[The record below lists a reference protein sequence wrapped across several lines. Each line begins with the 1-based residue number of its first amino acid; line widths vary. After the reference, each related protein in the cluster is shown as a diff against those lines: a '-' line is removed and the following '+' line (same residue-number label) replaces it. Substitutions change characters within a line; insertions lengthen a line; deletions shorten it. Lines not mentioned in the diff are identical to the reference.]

1 MKEYQDYEIGD
12 LDIKIGEN
20 KLGKNEYDIKELKM
34 TMKENS
40 HTKVELQ
47 ISIKEEHKAK
57 YDLNKFLKSETKKYT
72 GDISY
77 NNQILEL
84 CFEEKRLFSGIIKKV
99 FSREEDLGGLVI
111 ELESLSTSEL
121 LDRVKHYRSYQNVG
135 STYLEIVEEVLKK
148 YGMDITVLTSHKNLK
163 KETKKLIIQYYE
175 TDWEFIVRIMSHIGL
190 GVHIAEVGTIILG
203 HVEGENR
210 IIKWNEKLGDY
221 SRGLDELYNIIY
233 EVSTLSCLVCGN
245 KLKAENRDMGF
256 VSSGEL
262 KYEGGVF
269 KGNYILKSEEHVYD
283 YIANEEIKGSVIEGN
298 VVEIIKNSNI
308 AQMTVNFTKGLE
320 KISGK
325 RKKQNRDVLSEG
337 DYLGSS
343 SQYYIMPYTTPYSQS
358 NTGFFC
364 TPEIKDVVAIYF
376 PTTEEEECY
385 AQWSVNNP
393 GNGRFSDPNVRN
405 YTLAENM
412 YHFKLDN
419 KTFLMTTD
427 DYIKMNVTNLYE
439 LISKK
444 DIKME
449 STDKIEAESGNL
461 ISIKTGED
469 LVMSSKNSLEKVINT
484 KTEKMNIL
492 NGVYSTE
499 RSEKLGDYTVKATGI
514 INMKGKKVSIK

>member
-57 YDLNKFLKSETKKYT
+57 YDLNKFLKSEKKKYT

-84 CFEEKRLFSGIIKKV
+84 CFEEKRLFSGIVKKV
-99 FSREEDLGGLVI
+99 FSKEEDLGGLII

-121 LDRVKHYRSYQNVG
+121 LDRVKHYRSYQNIG

-221 SRGLDELYNIIY
+221 SRGLDELYNVIY

-343 SQYYIMPYTTPYSQS
+343 GQYYVMPYTTPYSQS

-405 YTLAENM
+405 YTLGSNEEMTYNLSLNTDTLKM
-412 YHFKLDN
+412 YTQNLTSYESKD
-419 KTFLMTTD
+419 K
-427 DYIKMNVTNLYE
+427 IVMNSQRDVKV
-439 LISKK
+439 ISKETMSIISK
-444 DIKME
+444 NKMDINSTEYMSL
-449 STDKIEAESGNL
+449 STDGMEVRARK
-461 ISIKTGED
+461 
-469 LVMSSKNSLEKVINT
+469 SKKSLLGKKEEK
-484 KTEKMNIL
+484 
-492 NGVYSTE
+492 STE
-499 RSEKLGDYTVKATGI
+499 NIVQVSGKYKIDSGDYKLTVK
-514 INMKGKKVSIK
+514 N

>member
-20 KLGKNEYDIKELKM
+20 KLSKNEYDIKELKM

-148 YGMDITVLTSHKNLK
+148 YGMDVTVLTSHKNLK

-203 HVEGENR
+203 QVEGENR

-221 SRGLDELYNIIY
+221 SRGLDELYNVIY

-337 DYLGSS
+337 DYLDSS
-343 SQYYIMPYTTPYSQS
+343 AQYYVMPYTTPYSQS

-405 YTLAENM
+405 YTLGGKEEMTYNLTLNTDTLKM
-412 YHFKLDN
+412 YTKLLTECISDKEIFMVSKDN
-419 KTFLMTTD
+419 LTLDSETLL
-427 DYIKMNVTNLYE
+427 KMNSNKNMD
-439 LISKK
+439 ISSNKN
-444 DIKME
+444 IKLLTETME
-449 STDKIEAESGNL
+449 
-461 ISIKTGED
+461 
-469 LVMSSKNSLEKVINT
+469 EKVI
-484 KTEKMNIL
+484 
-492 NGVYSTE
+492 
-499 RSEKLGDYTVKATGI
+499 KLRKSVLGKKEEHSSNSIMRTAGNFFIDSGDYKLVVK
-514 INMKGKKVSIK
+514 K